1 MELRR
6 DIHRRPELRFA
17 EHRTAELLSA
27 RLRNAG
33 YEVTIGV
40 ARTGVVARL
49 ARGDG
54 PAVVIRADLDA
65 LPLTEANDVEY
76 RSTTPGVM
84 HACGHDVHMAVVV
97 TAAERLAAV
106 SDWAGTLTVLLQPA
120 EEIPFGE
127 ESGAR
132 AILESGA
139 IDFAEVDAVFGLHC
153 WPWLPAGVV
162 GIDPEVAMASKD
174 AFQIEINGAAT
185 HAAAPA
191 DGRDALLAMSHLVVA
206 LHSQVFRRINPAD
219 QVAFNIGSISGLFGQ
234 SIVADHVEIIGTL
247 RTLDE
252 AVRDRLQRAIE
263 DATRFTAR
271 AHGCEGQVR
280 WANQMP
286 AVRNDADLVKE
297 AWGVLDAVGG
307 LRVVEM
313 ESTPMTTDDFA
324 LYAERAPGLYMK
336 LGTSGGTLTPLHSS
350 TFDVDERSIWVGV
363 VAVEA
368 LVRGALGRSQR

>member
-1 MELRR
+1 M
-6 DIHRRPELRFA
+6 
-17 EHRTAELLSA
+17 
-27 RLRNAG
+27 
-33 YEVTIGV
+33 
-40 ARTGVVARL
+40 
-49 ARGDG
+49 
-54 PAVVIRADLDA
+54 
-65 LPLTEANDVEY
+65 
-76 RSTTPGVM
+76 
-84 HACGHDVHMAVVV
+84 
-97 TAAERLAAV
+97 
-106 SDWAGTLTVLLQPA
+106 
-120 EEIPFGE
+120 
-127 ESGAR
+127 
-132 AILESGA
+132 
-139 IDFAEVDAVFGLHC
+139 
-153 WPWLPAGVV
+153 
-162 GIDPEVAMASKD
+162 
-174 AFQIEINGAAT
+174 
-185 HAAAPA
+185 
-191 DGRDALLAMSHLVVA
+191 A

-297 AWGVLDAVGG
+297 TWGVLDAVGG

>member
-33 YEVTIGV
+33 YEVTTGV

-191 DGRDALLAMSHLVVA
+191 DGRDALLAMSHLSW
-206 LHSQVFRRINPAD
+206 HSTVRCSA
-219 QVAFNIGSISGLFGQ
+219 GSTQPIRSRSTSAASQASSVRASSPTTWRSSGPCGPWTKR
-234 SIVADHVEIIGTL
+234 S
-247 RTLDE
+247 
-252 AVRDRLQRAIE
+252 
-263 DATRFTAR
+263 ATAS
-271 AHGCEGQVR
+271 
-280 WANQMP
+280 N
-286 AVRNDADLVKE
+286 
-297 AWGVLDAVGG
+297 
-307 LRVVEM
+307 
-313 ESTPMTTDDFA
+313 
-324 LYAERAPGLYMK
+324 
-336 LGTSGGTLTPLHSS
+336 
-350 TFDVDERSIWVGV
+350 ERSRTPHASRRGLT
-363 VAVEA
+363 AVKA
-368 LVRGALGRSQR
+368 RSAGRIRCRRSGTTPIS